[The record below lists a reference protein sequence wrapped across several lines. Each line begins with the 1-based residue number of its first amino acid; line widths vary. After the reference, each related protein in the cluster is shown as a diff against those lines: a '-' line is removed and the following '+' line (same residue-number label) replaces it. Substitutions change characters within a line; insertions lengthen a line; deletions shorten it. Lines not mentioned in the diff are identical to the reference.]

1 MADIPAGHL
10 MTLQLASSTRS
21 QDCFVIV
28 ELELTLSDEDY
39 GWGGGRALHNGFRN
53 LGSLWRQNT
62 CIRVGDCFYGGYGR
76 SKDHL

>member
-1 MADIPAGHL
+1 M
-10 MTLQLASSTRS
+10 
-21 QDCFVIV
+21 IV